1 MAEVPSSAAVEDPI
15 AGVEIAHDGD
25 IRRPA
30 AASVRVLPP
39 DPPTMRQNL
48 PVTDRER
55 LLGPRD
61 TLVSTTDTKGRI
73 TYCNPAFVAI
83 SGFSED
89 ELIGKAHNVVR
100 HPEMP
105 PEAFEDMWRTI
116 ESGRP
121 WTALVKNRCKNGDF
135 YWVRAN
141 ATPMV
146 EDGRI
151 VGYMSVRTCPGRDEV
166 KAADTLYAA
175 MREKRARV
183 RIVRGQLVPV
193 GPSRWLHRLRAMPLP
208 ARFAAA
214 ALLPASAAAGTALAL
229 SGPGWTA
236 VATLGAGLAGAV
248 LAAAWLS
255 ASVAAPLG
263 TVVAAA
269 RRIAGGQMDEPV
281 PTERADAIG
290 DLQRDIGQVGVN
302 VLALVADVRMQVAG
316 LETAT
321 GEIAQGNLDLS
332 ARTEQSASSLQETA
346 ASMEQIAGTVRNAE
360 GSAKAATALAATTL
374 EVAREGDAATARV
387 DATMIEIADS
397 ARRIAERTGVI
408 DSIAF
413 QTNILALN
421 AAVEAARAGEQG
433 RGFAVVAAEVRSLAQ
448 RSAEAARD
456 IKRLTAESSAKVD
469 AGAASA
475 KQAAGTMSQITAS
488 VQRVNGLIDEIAT
501 GAAEQ
506 TRGIEQV
513 GIAVADLDR
522 STTQNAALVEQGAA
536 AAASLRDQAQRL
548 SQAISVFRI

>member
-1 MAEVPSSAAVEDPI
+1 
-15 AGVEIAHDGD
+15 
-25 IRRPA
+25 
-30 AASVRVLPP
+30 
-39 DPPTMRQNL
+39 MRQNL

-83 SGFSED
+83 SGFTED

-100 HPEMP
+100 HPDMP

-166 KAADTLYAA
+166 KAADALYAA
-175 MREKRARV
+175 IRERRARV
-183 RIVRGQLVPV
+183 RIVSGRLVPV
-193 GPSRWLHRLRAMPLP
+193 GPARWLHTVRAMPLP
-208 ARFAAA
+208 VRFAAA
-214 ALLPASAAAGTALAL
+214 TLLPTSAAAGAARALA
-229 SGPGWTA
+229 GPGGTA
-236 VATLGAGLAGAV
+236 AATLGAGLAGTV

-263 TVVAAA
+263 IVVAAA

-281 PTERADAIG
+281 PTARADAIG

-360 GSAKAATALAATTL
+360 GSAKAATALAATAL

-387 DATMIEIADS
+387 DATMAEIADS

-475 KQAAGTMSQITAS
+475 KQAAGTMSQITGS
-488 VQRVNGLIDEIAT
+488 VQRVSGLIDEIAT

>member
-1 MAEVPSSAAVEDPI
+1 
-15 AGVEIAHDGD
+15 
-25 IRRPA
+25 
-30 AASVRVLPP
+30 
-39 DPPTMRQNL
+39 MRQNL

-73 TYCNPAFVAI
+73 TYCNPTFVAI
-83 SGFSED
+83 SGFTED

-100 HPEMP
+100 HPDMP

-116 ESGRP
+116 QSGSP

-141 ATPMV
+141 ATPLV

-166 KAADTLYAA
+166 KATEALYAA
-175 MREKRARV
+175 LRERRARH
-183 RIVRGQLVPV
+183 RIVSGRVVPL
-193 GPSRWLHRLRAMPLP
+193 GPAGWLHRARSMPLS
-208 ARFAAA
+208 ARFAVATGAPAVAAGAA
-214 ALLPASAAAGTALAL
+214 ALATSGAAWSAG
-229 SGPGWTA
+229 
-236 VATLGAGLAGAV
+236 ATLGAGLAGAA

-255 ASVAAPLG
+255 STVDGPLRAVG
-263 TVVAAA
+263 AAA
-269 RRIAGGQMDEPV
+269 RRIAGGQMGEPIV
-281 PTERADAIG
+281 TDRADAIG
-290 DLQRDIGQVGVN
+290 DLMRDIGQVGVN
-302 VLALVADVRMQVAG
+302 VLALVSDVRSQVAG

-332 ARTEQSASSLQETA
+332 ARTEQAASSLQETA
-346 ASMEQIAGTVRNAE
+346 ASMEEIAGTVRHAE
-360 GSAKAATALAATTL
+360 SHAQAATALAASAL
-374 EVAREGDAATARV
+374 EVARQGDAATAGV
-387 DATMIEIADS
+387 DATMREIDES

-433 RGFAVVAAEVRSLAQ
+433 RGFAVVAAEVRALAQ
-448 RSAEAARD
+448 RSAEAAQE
-456 IKRLTAESSAKVD
+456 IKRLTAESTSKVT
-469 AGAASA
+469 AGAQSA
-475 KQAAGTMSQITAS
+475 RQAADTMSQITES
-488 VQRVNGLIDEIAT
+488 VQRVTALIGEIAT
-501 GAAEQ
+501 GASEQ

-513 GIAVADLDR
+513 GVAVADLDR
-522 STTQNAALVEQGAA
+522 STTQNAALVEEGAA

>member
-1 MAEVPSSAAVEDPI
+1 
-15 AGVEIAHDGD
+15 
-25 IRRPA
+25 
-30 AASVRVLPP
+30 
-39 DPPTMRQNL
+39 MRQNL

-55 LLGPRD
+55 LLGARE

-73 TYCNPAFVAI
+73 TYCNPAFVAV

-89 ELIGKAHNVVR
+89 ELLGKAHNVVR
-100 HPEMP
+100 HPDMP

-141 ATPMV
+141 ATPML

-151 VGYMSVRTCPGRDEV
+151 IGYMSVRTCPGRDEV
-166 KAADTLYAA
+166 QAAEALYAA
-175 MREKRARV
+175 MREGRARV
-183 RIVRGQLVPV
+183 RIVRGRLVPAGIAGV
-193 GPSRWLHRLRAMPLP
+193 VHRVRAMPLP
-208 ARFAAA
+208 ARFAVAAGLPGLAGAVAAA
-214 ALLPASAAAGTALAL
+214 ALA
-229 SGPGWTA
+229 GPGPTA
-236 VATLGAGLAGAV
+236 AATLGAGLAGAAA
-248 LAAAWLS
+248 AAAWLS
-255 ASVAAPLG
+255 ASVASPLDA
-263 TVVAAA
+263 VRDAA
-269 RRIAGGQMDEPV
+269 RRIAGGQMGEPIL
-281 PTERADAIG
+281 TERADAIG
-290 DLQRDIGQVGVN
+290 DLLRDIGQVGVN

-332 ARTEQSASSLQETA
+332 ARTEQAASSLQETA
-346 ASMEQIAGTVRNAE
+346 ASMEEIAGTVRNAE
-360 GSAKAATALAATTL
+360 SGAQAATALAASAL
-374 EVAREGDAATARV
+374 ETAREGDAATARM
-387 DATMIEIADS
+387 DATMREIAES
-397 ARRIAERTGVI
+397 ARRIAERTVVI

-433 RGFAVVAAEVRSLAQ
+433 RGFAVVASEVRALAQ

-456 IKRLTAESSAKVD
+456 IKRLTGESSARVD
-469 AGAASA
+469 AGALSA
-475 KQAAGTMSQITAS
+475 RQAADTMARITAS
-488 VQRVNGLIDEIAT
+488 VQQVGGLIDEIAT

-513 GIAVADLDR
+513 GVAVADLDR

-548 SQAISVFRI
+548 SQAISVFRT